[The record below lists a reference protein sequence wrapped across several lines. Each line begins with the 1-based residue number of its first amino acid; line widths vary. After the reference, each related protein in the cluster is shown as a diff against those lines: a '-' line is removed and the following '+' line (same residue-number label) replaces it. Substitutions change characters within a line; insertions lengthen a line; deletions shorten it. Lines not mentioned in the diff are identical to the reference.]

1 MAQPNAGDRALAEM
15 MAARGDVVKS
25 DEQVRG
31 ENEQLQAR
39 RHHDVW
45 DRLPNISSPTF
56 VASGRYDGI
65 APPANGEAIASRI
78 PDAKLRIYEG
88 GHAFFVQDPKRS
100 PTSPAF
106 SRADSSAAGDPH
118 HLLDRT
124 VGFPLARRRRPCLSV
139 ERDARDPELRGV
151 ADHPARDRPAAAGID
166 GRVERA

>member
-1 MAQPNAGDRALAEM
+1 

-31 ENEQLQAR
+31 ENAQLEAR

-45 DRLPNISSPTF
+45 DRLPSISSPTF

-88 GHAFFVQDPKRS
+88 GHAFFVQDPQAI
-100 PTSPAF
+100 PDIT
-106 SRADSSAAGDPH
+106 
-118 HLLDRT
+118 
-124 VGFPLARRRRPCLSV
+124 GFLK
-139 ERDARDPELRGV
+139 G
-151 ADHPARDRPAAAGID
+151 
-166 GRVERA
+166 